1 MNYKHTMYKFH
12 YLQKYWQP
20 ASLLILVAAGV
31 IVTLTTDI
39 DWQQTI
45 NWARGYTHYWWTAPA
60 LVAIQIA
67 LYTFALPGSLIL
79 WIVAPLYPP
88 ITGTAI
94 LVSGSTLG
102 ALTAY
107 LFAQWKV
114 LGWTNWIV
122 KSHIFKLLNN
132 RGDFLTLCA
141 LRTMPN
147 FPHSVINYGSGLL
160 RIPIGS
166 FLASAVIGL
175 SLKTFLYCKA
185 IYSATSATN
194 LSEIIR
200 LNTLGPLVAVTLL
213 VMVAEY
219 LRLRW
224 WRTHH

>member
-1 MNYKHTMYKFH
+1 MYTPAHFKMF
-12 YLQKYWQP
+12 WQP
-20 ASLLILVAAGV
+20 LSLFILVAAGV
-31 IVTLTTDI
+31 IVAINADI
-39 DWQQTI
+39 DWQQMI
-45 NWARGYTHYWWTAPA
+45 NAARGYTHYWWMAPA
-60 LVAIQIA
+60 LVALQI
-67 LYTFALPGSLIL
+67 LLFTFALPGSLIL

-88 ITGTAI
+88 VTGTII
-94 LVSGSTLG
+94 LVTGSTLG

-114 LGWTNWIV
+114 LGWAKWIQ

-132 RGDFLTLCA
+132 RSNFLTSCA

-160 RIPIGS
+160 RIPIGP

-175 SLKTFLYCKA
+175 SLKSFLYCKA
-185 IYSATSATN
+185 IYSAASAIN

-200 LNTLGPLVAVTLL
+200 LNTLGPLVIVTLL
-213 VMVAEY
+213 VVVAEY

-224 WRTHH
+224 WRAHR